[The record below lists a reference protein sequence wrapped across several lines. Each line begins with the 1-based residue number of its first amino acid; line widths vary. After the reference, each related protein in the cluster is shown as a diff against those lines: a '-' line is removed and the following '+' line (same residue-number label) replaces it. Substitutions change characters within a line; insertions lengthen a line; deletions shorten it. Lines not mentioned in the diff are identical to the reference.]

1 MNHDETTPKEKRSQN
16 TEPHNSDETKKK
28 RNNKIKQKP
37 AQEVRNDFK
46 KKKHICYSLLK
57 QQEP

>member
-37 AQEVRNDFK
+37 A
-46 KKKHICYSLLK
+46 
-57 QQEP
+57 